1 MPKDTV
7 TDVNKNGKP
16 DLNDADQ
23 PGADQPT
30 IKQTPAVVNNNGH
43 VTTPAE
49 TVITPGKNNDQM
61 TITYYPE
68 DTAKDADHG
77 QEVGKGATAGSPETL
92 KVVKGKDGQWQP
104 EGATVE
110 ELADKGIAVDPDT
123 GAVTF
128 EPNAILGGTEIKAEG
143 TVAGSKPATATATAD
158 IDTPAHDQWY
168 TVSLSEFQGDANAG
182 FANGITADYLVNK
195 TPKFNE
201 EDASKGDV
209 LIDGSSNFTE
219 ELHVEFTDKDGKDQ
233 SLTLKRMSD
242 KDGQT
247 GVGRPAELADY
258 KADWAVVNDDGT
270 VNAEATLQ
278 YFRAS
283 NDNSASNRFV
293 LKGDNLND
301 GQEVSVWATNHL
313 GVDKP
318 ANTGDWETYQP
329 VTADKTPTADAPDV
343 QAIDNGA
350 ATVKP
355 GDDNTTLTVTATD
368 EKGET
373 HTSTL
378 EKQNGSWVCE
388 DFWDKG
394 LGGENS
400 HSDDNNLWVDLVKEL
415 NENGEF
421 TIPGQY
427 LQDDSKVI
435 AKGTNADELFAEDL
449 DTVGVNAAVT
459 AITGIAGDDF
469 EVNEKDINDGK
480 GKVTIT
486 GTTKGTTGG
495 ETVTLTVDGKEIGTA
510 TVNADGTFSAE
521 VNVGDLTNVSDADRK
536 VTASIEGAGK
546 IEAYTVEVPPS
557 KSFSGTIFENS
568 SNGYGSQDH
577 IKFTDLDDHV
587 VLTHPNPSG
596 GLGIQNSNTIIE
608 ALDGNDYLEIQGSN
622 GVPGILGYISNNT
635 WGTTGDKY
643 IQVNM
648 GSGDDEL
655 VVNGSDGGNSIKYKG
670 AAIWESQVD
679 MGSGDDVVNVGGAI
693 KATTSKLLDTYVDGG
708 AGYDTL
714 NITGSGVTQSMAT
727 LNPNNTSNP
736 LDTNFIKGFEVID
749 LGDSGNSL
757 TNVTWTAIQNNN
769 AEQALRILSDGGMG
783 SDASVG
789 LDSTWKKQVDTE
801 TADGVTYDVYRST
814 SNTAGNDHLDIW
826 IQQGIDII

>member
-1 MPKDTV
+1 M
-7 TDVNKNGKP
+7 
-16 DLNDADQ
+16 NDADQ

-30 IKQTPAVVNNNGH
+30 IKQTPAVLTEKGH

-143 TVAGSKPATATATAD
+143 TVAGSKPATVTATAD

-168 TVSLSEFQGDANAG
+168 TVSLSEFQGDANAE
-182 FANGITADYLVNK
+182 FANGITADHLVNK

-209 LIDGSSNFTE
+209 LIDGSSYFTE

-283 NDNSASNRFV
+283 NDNPDSNRFV

-301 GQEVSVWATNHL
+301 GQEVSVWATNHF

-318 ANTGDWETYQP
+318 ANTGNWETYQP
-329 VTADKTPTADAPDV
+329 VTADKVAIPSADAPDV

-355 GDDNTTLTVTATD
+355 GEDNTELTLTAID
-368 EKGET
+368 ENGET

-378 EKQNGSWVCE
+378 EKQDDGSWACE

-394 LGGENS
+394 LIGENAY
-400 HSDDNNLWVDLVKEL
+400 SDENNLWVDLVKEL
-415 NENGEF
+415 NEKGEF

-427 LQDDSKVI
+427 LQDDSEVT
-435 AKGTNADELFAEDL
+435 AVGTNADKLSADDS

-459 AITGIAGDDF
+459 AITGIAGEDF
-469 EVNEKDINDGK
+469 EIGSSDIDD

-486 GTTKGTTGG
+486 GTTKATTGG
-495 ETVTLTVDGKEIGTA
+495 EIVTLTVDGKEIGTA
-510 TVNADGTFSAE
+510 TVNADGAFSAE
-521 VNVGDLTNVSDADRK
+521 VNAGDLINVSDADRK

-546 IEAYTVEVPPS
+546 IEAYTVEENAPS
-557 KSFSGTIFENS
+557 SNSFSNTIFENS

-577 IKFTDLDDHV
+577 IKFTNLDDHV

-622 GVPGILGYISNNT
+622 GVPGILGYINNVYG
-635 WGTTGDKY
+635 GTTGDQY

-655 VVNGSDGGNSIKYKG
+655 VVNGAGGGSGVKYNG

-727 LNPNNTSNP
+727 LNPNDTSNP

-749 LGDSGNSL
+749 LSDSGNSL

-769 AEQALRILSDGGMG
+769 AEQALRILSDNGMG
-783 SDASVG
+783 SDASVD
-789 LDSTWKKQVDTE
+789 LDSTWRQVGTE
-801 TADGVTYDVYRST
+801 TADGVTYDVYRSD
-814 SNTAGNDHLDIW
+814 SNTANNDNLDIW
-826 IQQGIDII
+826 IQQGIQII

>member
-7 TDVNKNGKP
+7 TDVNNNGKP

-30 IKQTPAVVNNNGH
+30 ITQTPANVDNAGH
-43 VTTPAE
+43 VTTPAK
-49 TVITPGKNNDQM
+49 TVITPGENNDQM

-77 QEVGKGATAGSPETL
+77 QEVDNGAIAGSPETL

-123 GAVTF
+123 GAGTF

-143 TVAGSKPATATATAD
+143 TVAGSKPATVTATAD

-168 TVSLSEFQGDANAG
+168 TVSLSEFQGDANDE

-209 LIDGSSNFTE
+209 LIDGSSDFTE

-258 KADWAVVNDDGT
+258 KADWVVVNDDGT

-283 NDNSASNRFV
+283 NDNSQSNRFV

-313 GVDKP
+313 GIDKP
-318 ANTGDWETYQP
+318 ANTGNWETYQP

-373 HTSTL
+373 HTGTF
-378 EKQNGSWVCE
+378 EKQDDGSWACE

-394 LGGENS
+394 LTGENAS
-400 HSDDNNLWVDLVKEL
+400 SDENNLWVDLVKEL
-415 NENGEF
+415 NEKGEF

-427 LQDDSKVI
+427 LQDDSEVT
-435 AKGTNADELFAEDL
+435 AVGTNADKLSADDS

-469 EVNEKDINDGK
+469 EIGLSDIDD

-486 GTTKGTTGG
+486 GTTKATTGG

-546 IEAYTVEVPPS
+546 IEAYTVEENAPS
-557 KSFSGTIFENS
+557 SNSFSDTIFENS

-577 IKFTDLDDHV
+577 IKFTNLDDHV
-587 VLTHPNPSG
+587 VLTHPNSSG

-622 GVPGILGYISNNT
+622 GVPGILGYINNNYL
-635 WGTTGDKY
+635 GTTGDKY

-655 VVNGSDGGNSIKYKG
+655 VVTGAGGGSNVKYDG

-693 KATTSKLLDTYVDGG
+693 KATTNKLLDTYVDGG

-714 NITGSGVTQSMAT
+714 NITGGGVTQSMAT
-727 LNPNNTSNP
+727 VNPTTGATTN
-736 LDTNFIKGFEVID
+736 TNFIKGFEVID
-749 LGDSGNSL
+749 LGDNGNSL

-769 AEQALRILSDGGMG
+769 AEQALRILSDNGMG

-789 LDSTWKKQVDTE
+789 LDSTWSQVGTE
-801 TADGVTYDVYRST
+801 TADGVTYDVYHSS
-814 SNTAGNDHLDIW
+814 SNTANNDNLDIW
-826 IQQGIDII
+826 IQQGIQII